1 LTKIPLVANS
11 SCKER
16 SPKKQLDFSG
26 VCYCQ
31 NTFEKAFNLLVQSKE
46 YEEIEDSEIIF
57 TTFSKG
63 RIIIYFVLFL
73 DSFPYMNC
81 LQQVVFLSIL
91 SLFKADSFL
100 VL

>member
-1 LTKIPLVANS
+1 MVQAVSKRKAEISRQL
-11 SCKER
+11 E
-16 SPKKQLDFSG
+16 KKQLDFSG

-63 RIIIYFVLFL
+63 RIIIYFVLFWT
-73 DSFPYMNC
+73 P
-81 LQQVVFLSIL
+81 FLT
-91 SLFKADSFL
+91 
-100 VL
+100 